1 MIAQKTTILKGTVK
15 NKDKKAIENVSVEFG
30 LTGTVTDKKG
40 NYALRIPFKKEIVIK
55 FSHISYRT
63 YTHKTKAKSRNAI
76 RFSLILVLKS
86 PAPIRRCW
94 RKSLIL
100 IV

>member
-40 NYALRIPFKKEIVIK
+40 NY
-55 FSHISYRT
+55 
-63 YTHKTKAKSRNAI
+63 
-76 RFSLILVLKS
+76 SLVMSLK
-86 PAPIRRCW
+86 CF
-94 RKSLIL
+94 LYQHL
-100 IV
+100 LQ